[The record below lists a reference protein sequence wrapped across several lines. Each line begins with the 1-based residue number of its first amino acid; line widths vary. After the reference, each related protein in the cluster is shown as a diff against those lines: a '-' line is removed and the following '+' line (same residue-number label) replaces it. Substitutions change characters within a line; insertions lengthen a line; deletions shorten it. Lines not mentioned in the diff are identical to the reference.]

1 MSDDKTIDNKK
12 ILYAIGMVLLAVAA
26 ARAIIELEKFL
37 ICLVMAITLGAAMA
51 PIADRARAK
60 GLPRPATVII
70 IYLLALIVYAGVAW
84 SLWPILV
91 KQSRDLVSSMP
102 DIIHWLTAK
111 TNNLSGLLEPVVD
124 ISSFK
129 SMPEQLMGAS
139 KSMALNALK
148 FTGNLL
154 TLLINGI
161 FILFLAAYFTI
172 EGPTLVPALIKWLPQ
187 RARPRAQSLVDPLI
201 QRLGGYVRGQ
211 LLVSLCVGSII
222 AAGLCAIGVESALVL
237 GVISGLLNLVPF
249 IGSFITLSLA
259 TIIGFKQAMWMGF
272 AVLGLFAVEQ
282 WIESNFIVPNLLGKQ
297 VDLDPLVVLF
307 AVVIGGTLLGV
318 EGALIAVPMATLT
331 IFFLEEFYYKP
342 LNSGSSKVEQAE

>member
-1 MSDDKTIDNKK
+1 LSDKKK
-12 ILYAIGMVLLAVAA
+12 ILYAICMVLLAIATAKAFV
-26 ARAIIELEKFL
+26 ELQKFL
-37 ICLVMAITLGAAMA
+37 ICLIMAITLGAAMA
-51 PIADRARAK
+51 PIADRAQSK
-60 GLPRPATVII
+60 GIPRFATVIL
-70 IYLLALIVYAGVAW
+70 IYLMALVVYAGVVW
-84 SLWPILV
+84 SLWPILA
-91 KQSRDLVSSMP
+91 KQSRDLIASLP
-102 DIIHWLTAK
+102 DIIHWLIAK
-111 TNNLSGLLEPVVD
+111 TNNLSGLLEPIID
-124 ISSFK
+124 ISSLK
-129 SMPEQLMGAS
+129 SMPEELMGAS
-139 KSMALNALK
+139 KSMAINALK

-172 EGPTLVPALIKWLPQ
+172 EGPTLMPALIKWLPHK
-187 RARPRAQSLVDPLI
+187 ARPRAQSLIAPLI

-259 TIIGFKQAMWMGF
+259 TVIGFKQAIWMGF
-272 AVLGLFAVEQ
+272 AVLGLFAIEQ

-318 EGALIAVPMATLT
+318 EGALIAVPTATLT

-342 LNSGSSKVEQAE
+342 LNEGLGLTQAE